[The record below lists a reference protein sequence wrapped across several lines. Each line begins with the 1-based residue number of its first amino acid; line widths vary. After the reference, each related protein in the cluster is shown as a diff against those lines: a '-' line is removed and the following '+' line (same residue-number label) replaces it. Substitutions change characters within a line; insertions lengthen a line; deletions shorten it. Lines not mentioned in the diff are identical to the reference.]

1 MALAKLS
8 IDLEAKLAS
17 FDADLK
23 RAAASAEQTGSQFA
37 SAFGL
42 AKSALAG
49 FVGAFSVGTLVEFF
63 KRTATGVDNLNDLA
77 DATGAS
83 VQNLSAL
90 EDVAAR
96 TGTGFDVVGDALIK
110 LNKALGDAAPGSSQE
125 AAFKAINLSVAELKT
140 LDPVEALQRVAR
152 ALGGFADDSSKARL
166 EQELL
171 GKSLRTIAP
180 LLNDL
185 AEAGQLNATVTEEQA
200 KQAEIFSH
208 QMSQLAKSTQD
219 SARAIVGELLPG
231 LNNMLALFIQ
241 LKTGPGLLA
250 SVLEAF
256 KGNVFEDAAQGL
268 AAYEAQLSQID
279 AQLGR
284 LNKQRQDSRYSIAA
298 SADVEIAKLQKQ
310 RQEVEAFA
318 RAYRNVLNVSNG
330 NSQLARD
337 LGDPTQALKKSSVG
351 DFKPDKEAEK
361 AADQYRKLAEAIG
374 MTAAATA
381 SELETGEKLSATAQN
396 RVKVLQVL
404 TSGQYAFTQAQ
415 RSSILAALDGATVLD
430 TQNTLRK
437 AEADILKMVTD
448 LNRQQVQQLE
458 QEVDSRNAITKTLE
472 QQIEEYGKSADA
484 VESLR
489 IARLQEQAANE
500 ALVLSNAAAIGYSRE
515 ETDARQLLLQ
525 ALLRQIA
532 AREKL
537 AGLENTDRTDPLKG
551 AKDALDDY
559 IKRVADIGTDTRSA
573 VGRGLSMLE
582 EDITR
587 SLATGKGGIKEFVD
601 YAKSEF
607 IRLNLVRPA
616 IAAISSGGG
625 DLLKSFA
632 AAFGFKG
639 LFANGGTLGA
649 GNWGIAGE
657 AGPELVR
664 GPATI
669 QPLGGAGRASIDAS
683 VTIGSIGAGTSRAEV
698 FAAVRAA
705 QAQTI
710 AQFRRMQMQGLA

>member
-23 RAAASAEQTGSQFA
+23 RAAASAEQAGSQFA

-49 FVGAFSVGTLVEFF
+49 FTGAFSVNVLVDFF
-63 KRTATGVDNLNDLA
+63 KKTATGVDNLNDLA

-90 EDVAAR
+90 EDIAAR
-96 TGTGFDVVGDALIK
+96 TGTGFDVVGDALVK
-110 LNKALGDAAPGSSQE
+110 LNKALGDAVPGSSQE
-125 AAFKAINLSVAELKT
+125 AAFKRLNLSVAELKN

-185 AEAGQLNATVTEEQA
+185 ADAGQLNATVTEEQA

-208 QMSQLAKSTQD
+208 QMSQLAKNTED
-219 SARAIVGELLPG
+219 SARAIVGQLLPG
-231 LNNMLALFIQ
+231 LNDMLALFIQ

-268 AAYEAQLSQID
+268 KAYEDQLNQID

-284 LNKQRQDSRYSIAA
+284 LNKQRLDSRYSIAA

-310 RQEVEAFA
+310 RGEVEAFA
-318 RAYRNVLNVSNG
+318 RVYRNVLSVSNG
-330 NSQLARD
+330 QLGRD
-337 LGDPTQALKKSSVG
+337 LGDPTQFLKNSSVG

-361 AADQYRKLAEAIG
+361 AADQYRKLAEEIG
-374 MTAAATA
+374 LTIAATA
-381 SELETGEKLSATAQN
+381 EEVQSSQKLTEPARQRLKILQLLSSGEFQFSDA
-396 RVKVLQVL
+396 VK
-404 TSGQYAFTQAQ
+404 
-415 RSSILAALDGATVLD
+415 RSVIAMLDGQGILE

-458 QEVDSRNAITKTLE
+458 QEVDSRNAITKSLE
-472 QQIEEYGKSADA
+472 QQIEEYGKSAEA
-484 VESLR
+484 VEILR

-500 ALVLSNAAAIGYSRE
+500 ALVLSNAAAIGYTRE
-515 ETDARQLLLQ
+515 ETDARQLLLESLQ
-525 ALLRQIA
+525 RQIA

-537 AGLENTDRTDPLKG
+537 ASLETADRRDPLKG
-551 AKDALDDY
+551 AKEALDDY
-559 IKRVADIGTDTRSA
+559 LLRVRDIGTDTRSA
-573 VGRGLSMLE
+573 VGRGLSLLE

-601 YAKSEF
+601 FAKAEF
-607 IRLNLVRPA
+607 IRLNLVRPG

-625 DLLKSFA
+625 DLLRSFA

-657 AGPELVR
+657 AGPEIVR

-669 QPLGGAGRASIDAS
+669 QPLRGAGGMSIDAS
-683 VTIGSIGAGTSRAEV
+683 VTIGSVGAGTSRAEV

-705 QAQTI
+705 QAQTL
-710 AQFRRMQMQGLA
+710 AQFRRLQMQGAA